1 VTRPPGVP
9 LNARPFLQR
18 GGYTIWVKGT
28 ERARLRDAYHTYLRV
43 NWGYALG
50 AIAAGFFAINIIFAF
65 VFTIVGGVDG
75 VSHGSFFDALMFSV
89 ETLGTIGY
97 GVMHPTSTAANVVV
111 IIESITGIVTV
122 ALITGLVFSKFSR
135 ATARVAFSKDAVIC
149 MYEGKPCLMFRCGN
163 ERSNTIV
170 EAKMHVV
177 LSMTTKDDRGQPFF
191 RLHDLKLVR
200 HRMGGMRRGWTV
212 MHRIDE
218 TSPLYQFTAE
228 DILEREC
235 ELECAM
241 TGFDDVTLQTVYA
254 MYAYNEKQIL
264 MGRRLADTLTIF
276 EGGDLMFDITKFHD
290 TLPDDAPAATN
301 SF

>member
-1 VTRPPGVP
+1 
-9 LNARPFLQR
+9 
-18 GGYTIWVKGT
+18 
-28 ERARLRDAYHTYLRV
+28 
-43 NWGYALG
+43 
-50 AIAAGFFAINIIFAF
+50 
-65 VFTIVGGVDG
+65 
-75 VSHGSFFDALMFSV
+75 
-89 ETLGTIGY
+89 
-97 GVMHPTSTAANVVV
+97 
-111 IIESITGIVTV
+111 
-122 ALITGLVFSKFSR
+122 
-135 ATARVAFSKDAVIC
+135 
-149 MYEGKPCLMFRCGN
+149 MFRCGN

-177 LSMTTKDDRGQPFF
+177 LSMTSKDDRGKPFY

-218 TSPLYQFTAE
+218 TSPLYQLTAE

-290 TLPDDAPAATN
+290 TLPDDAPAGAN
-301 SF
+301 WF